1 MPSPV
6 PDDAPASLKRH
17 LEQLKRLRGAEARS
31 GTPPRLAEVKA
42 WQAARLART
51 YRDLAQDPRYGR
63 ATEFFLGDLYGE
75 KDFSSRDDA
84 LLRIYPVLVR
94 TLPDSAVESAALAIE
109 VDALSEDLDR
119 RLAARLGTER
129 LDEPAYAKAYRES
142 STREE
147 RLRQIELI
155 DAVGRQLDR
164 LVVKPLVYAT
174 LKLMRRPA
182 RLAGM
187 EDLQSFLERGFEAFR
202 HMGGAEHF
210 LGTIGTRETAILNRL
225 FSGDPSPFSG

>member
-1 MPSPV
+1 MPPSEAL
-6 PDDAPASLKRH
+6 DAPASLKRH
-17 LEQLKRLRGAEARS
+17 LEQLRRLRGREAQEGS
-31 GTPPRLAEVKA
+31 PPRLVEVKA

-51 YRDLAQDPRYGR
+51 YADLAADPRYR
-63 ATEFFLGDLYGE
+63 QATAFFLNDLYGT
-75 KDFSSRDDA
+75 KDFSHRDEA

-109 VDALSEDLDR
+109 VDALSEELDR
-119 RLAARLGTER
+119 RLAARLGTQA
-129 LDEPAYAKAYRES
+129 LDETSYAKAYRES
-142 STREE
+142 STRAE
-147 RLRQIELI
+147 RMRQIDLV
-155 DAVGRQLDR
+155 DDVGRQLDR

-210 LGTIGTRETAILNRL
+210 LETIGAREKGILSRL
-225 FSGDPSPFSG
+225 FSGHPTPFSG

>member
-1 MPSPV
+1 MTTR
-6 PDDAPASLKRH
+6 DAIDAPASLKRH
-17 LEQLKRLRGAEARS
+17 LEQLRRLRGQEAKAGS
-31 GTPPRLAEVKA
+31 PARLREVKS

-51 YRDLAQDPRYGR
+51 YADLAADPRYGP
-63 ATEFFLGDLYGE
+63 ATAFFLDDLYGE
-75 KDFSSRDDA
+75 KDFSSRDEA

-119 RLAARLGTER
+119 RLAARLGPGP
-129 LDEPAYAKAYRES
+129 LDEAAYARAYRES
-142 STREE
+142 GTREE
-147 RLRQIELI
+147 RMRQIDLI
-155 DAVGRQLDR
+155 DGVGRQLDR

-187 EDLQSFLERGFEAFR
+187 QDLQSFLERGFQAFR
-202 HMGGAEHF
+202 HMGGAGHF
-210 LGTIGTRETAILNRL
+210 LETIGSRERAILNRL
-225 FSGDPSPFSG
+225 FSGHPSPFSG

>member
-1 MPSPV
+1 MTPPAGT
-6 PDDAPASLKRH
+6 DAPASLRRH
-17 LEQLKRLRGAEARS
+17 LEHLNRLRGAEARS
-31 GTPPRLAEVKA
+31 GNPSRLTELKA

-51 YRDLAQDPRYGR
+51 YADLASDSRYGR
-63 ATEFFLGDLYGE
+63 ATEFFLEDLYGV

-94 TLPDSAVESAALAIE
+94 TLPDSAVEAAALAIE

-119 RLAARLGTER
+119 RLVACLPAGPLDVAA
-129 LDEPAYAKAYRES
+129 YSKAYRES

-155 DAVGRQLDR
+155 DAVGKQLDR

-182 RLAGM
+182 RMAGM

-202 HMGGAEHF
+202 HMGGAEYF
-210 LGTIGTRETAILNRL
+210 LATITTRETAILNRL
-225 FSGDPSPFSG
+225 FSGHPAPFSG

>member
-1 MPSPV
+1 M
-6 PDDAPASLKRH
+6 
-17 LEQLKRLRGAEARS
+17 
-31 GTPPRLAEVKA
+31 TRLAVVVP
-42 WQAARLART
+42 AAGGGSRFGGRT
-51 YRDLAQDPRYGR
+51 PKQYAPLDGR
-63 ATEFFLGDLYGE
+63 
-75 KDFSSRDDA
+75 
-84 LLRIYPVLVR
+84 PVLVR
-94 TLPDSAVESAALAIE
+94 TLPDSAVETAALAIE

-119 RLAARLGTER
+119 RLAARLGTLR
-129 LDEPAYAKAYRES
+129 LDESSYGKAYRES
-142 STREE
+142 ATREE

-210 LGTIGTRETAILNRL
+210 LGTIGSREREILNRL
-225 FSGDPSPFSG
+225 FSGHPSPFSGADRAP

>member
-1 MPSPV
+1 MSPSH
-6 PDDAPASLKRH
+6 DADAPASLKLH
-17 LEQLKRLRGAEARS
+17 LQQLKRLRGAEAKE
-31 GTPPRLAEVKA
+31 GTPSRLAEVKA

-51 YRDLAQDPRYGR
+51 YADLDADPRYGR
-63 ATEFFLGDLYGE
+63 ATTFFLNDLYGT

-119 RLAARLGTER
+119 RLAARVGDGP
-129 LDEPAYAKAYRES
+129 LDEATYARAYRES

-147 RLRQIELI
+147 RLRQIELV
-155 DAVGRQLDR
+155 DEVGRQLDR
-164 LVVKPLVYAT
+164 LVVKPLVFAT

-202 HMGGAEHF
+202 HMGGAEYF
-210 LGTIGTRETAILNRL
+210 LATIGAREKAILNRL
-225 FSGDPSPFSG
+225 FSGHPSPFSG

>member
-1 MPSPV
+1 M
-6 PDDAPASLKRH
+6 
-17 LEQLKRLRGAEARS
+17 RGSEAQE
-31 GTPPRLAEVKA
+31 GAPPRLVEVKA

-51 YRDLAQDPRYGR
+51 YADLDADPRYGR
-63 ATEFFLGDLYGE
+63 ATEFFLHDLYGT
-75 KDFSSRDDA
+75 KDFSHRDDA

-109 VDALSEDLDR
+109 VDALSEELDR
-119 RLAARLGTER
+119 RLAARLGEEA
-129 LDEPAYAKAYRES
+129 LDEAAYAKAYRES
-142 STREE
+142 STRAE
-147 RLRQIELI
+147 RMRQIDLVDE
-155 DAVGRQLDR
+155 VGRQLDR

-187 EDLQSFLERGFEAFR
+187 QDLQSFLERGFEAFR

-210 LGTIGTRETAILNRL
+210 LATVRAREKAILNRL
-225 FSGDPSPFSG
+225 FSGHPSPFSG

>member
-1 MPSPV
+1 MAPSDPA
-6 PDDAPASLKRH
+6 DAPAELKRH
-17 LEQLKRLRGAEARS
+17 LEQLKRLRGAEAQA
-31 GTPPRLAEVKA
+31 GAPPRLAEVKA

-51 YRDLAQDPRYGR
+51 YADLDADPRYGR
-63 ATEFFLGDLYGE
+63 ATEFFLHDLYGT
-75 KDFSSRDDA
+75 KDFSHRDDA

-109 VDALSEDLDR
+109 VDALSEELDR
-119 RLAARLGTER
+119 RLAARLGAQP
-129 LDEPAYAKAYRES
+129 LDERSYAKAYRES
-142 STREE
+142 STRSE

-155 DAVGRQLDR
+155 DQVGRQLDR

-210 LGTIGTRETAILNRL
+210 LETIGAREKAILNRL
-225 FSGDPSPFSG
+225 FSGHPSPFSG

>member
-1 MPSPV
+1 MTPPA
-6 PDDAPASLKRH
+6 DADAPASLRQH
-17 LEQLKRLRGAEARS
+17 LEHLKRLRGAEARAGS
-31 GTPPRLAEVKA
+31 PPRLVEVKA
-42 WQAARLART
+42 WQAARLAHT
-51 YRDLAQDPRYGR
+51 YADLAADPRYGR
-63 ATEFFLGDLYGE
+63 ATEFFLGDLYGV

-94 TLPDSAVESAALAIE
+94 TLPDSAVEAAALAIE

-119 RLAARLGTER
+119 RLAACVRAGPI
-129 LDEPAYAKAYRES
+129 DEATYAKAYREAG
-142 STREE
+142 TREE

-187 EDLQSFLERGFEAFR
+187 QDLQSFLERGFEAFR
-202 HMGGAEHF
+202 HMGGAGHF
-210 LGTIGTRETAILNRL
+210 LATIGERETVILNRL
-225 FSGDPSPFSG
+225 FSGHSSPFSG

>member
-1 MPSPV
+1 MSTPASE
-6 PDDAPASLKRH
+6 DAPASLKRH
-17 LEQLKRLRGAEARS
+17 LELLKRLRGAGAKV
-31 GTPPRLAEVKA
+31 GTPPRLREVKA

-51 YRDLAQDPRYGR
+51 YEDLAADPRYGP
-63 ATEFFLGDLYGE
+63 ATGFFLGDLYGE

-94 TLPDSAVESAALAIE
+94 TLPDSAVQSAALAIE
-109 VDALSEDLDR
+109 VDALSEELDR
-119 RLAARLGTER
+119 RLAACLGTQR
-129 LDEPAYAKAYRES
+129 LDEAAYAEAYRAS
-142 STREE
+142 SSREE

-202 HMGGAEHF
+202 HMGGAGHF
-210 LGTIGTRETAILNRL
+210 LATIGEREKAILNRL
-225 FSGDPSPFSG
+225 FSGHPSPFSG